1 MSNQE
6 TGSLSN
12 IKLLSELKPA
22 ELKKIE
28 KQVVFKQFTAQEQII
43 DRQSESSDVFFVVEG
58 DVRVVNYSL
67 SGREI
72 TLDDLPLGGYFGEL
86 AAIDSEPRSASVMAL
101 TDCLV
106 AALPQ
111 EQFLDLLEKHPPLAL
126 KVMKSLTGIIRTATD
141 RIMDLSTL
149 AANNRVH
156 ADLLRMARDHMDD
169 ENIAA
174 ISPIPTHSDIASRAS
189 TTRETVARVLSELAK
204 NGVVERQKEALVV
217 LDVEQLSDMVEE
229 VRGD

>member
-1 MSNQE
+1 MSDQQ

-12 IKLLSELKPA
+12 VELLSELKPA

-28 KQVVFKQFTAQEQII
+28 KQVVFKKFTAQEQII
-43 DRQSESSDVFFVVEG
+43 DRQSETSDVFFVVEG

-72 TLDDLPLGGYFGEL
+72 TLDDLPLGSYFGEL

-111 EQFLDLLEKHPPLAL
+111 EQFLELLEKHPPIAL

-156 ADLLRMARDHMDD
+156 ADLLRMARNHMDD

-189 TTRETVARVLSELAK
+189 TTRETVARVLSDLAK
-204 NGVVERQKEALVV
+204 NGVVERRKKALVV

>member
-12 IKLLSELKPA
+12 IELLSELKPA

-111 EQFLDLLEKHPPLAL
+111 EQFLDLLEKHPPVAL